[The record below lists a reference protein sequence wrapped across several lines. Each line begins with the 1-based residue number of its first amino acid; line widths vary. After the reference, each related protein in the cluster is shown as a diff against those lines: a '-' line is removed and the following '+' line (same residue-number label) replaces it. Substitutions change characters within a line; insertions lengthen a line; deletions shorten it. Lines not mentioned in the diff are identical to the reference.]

1 MSNSIEKQLNKIIA
15 TKMKLR
21 NGLTL
26 QQQLEIEVKRLYRCI
41 QEYIDKYYDSY
52 SPNDHTGYQRTFRF
66 QGAMYAQDF
75 LDARI
80 VGNSI
85 ELSIIF
91 HDDLAYHPSFSG
103 ESAFVPALINYG
115 WDAPNLAAYLGKDI
129 EHLTY
134 YEGFHFIEKG
144 IRDFNHTNK
153 LGIHIDVDVLFDEN
167 SYHYYE

>member
-26 QQQLEIEVKRLYRCI
+26 QQQLEIEVNRLYKCI
-41 QEYIDKYYDSY
+41 QRYIDEYYDSY
-52 SPNDHTGYQRTFRF
+52 NPIVYQRTFRF
-66 QGAMYAQDF
+66 QGAMYVQDF
-75 LDARI
+75 VDARI

-85 ELSIIF
+85 ELSILF

-103 ESAFVPALINYG
+103 KSAFVPVLINYG
-115 WDAPNLAAYLGKDI
+115 WEAPKLAAYLGKDI

-144 IRDFNHTNK
+144 IRDFNRTNK

-167 SYHYYE
+167 SYHYYYG